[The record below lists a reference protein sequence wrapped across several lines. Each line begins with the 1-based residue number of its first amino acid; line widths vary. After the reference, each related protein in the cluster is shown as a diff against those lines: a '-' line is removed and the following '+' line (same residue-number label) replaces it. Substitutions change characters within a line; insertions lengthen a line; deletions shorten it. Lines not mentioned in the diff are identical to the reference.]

1 MIQAKS
7 ETGTLYLSC
16 HVTHVRRHPSRSQT
30 QRPVGCESG
39 LGTHISR
46 KDQERAYSKIPKTGA
61 RTRSN
66 LQRSVR
72 SLVVNIIRATPW
84 TVRCRG
90 LQENARRAK
99 TVCNRARRRTLQA
112 CVLVSEHSV
121 SYIDFPDELKGRA
134 VRLRNGQIRAQLM
147 RITA

>member
-1 MIQAKS
+1 LEHTQVGKTRSVHIPKYQKQGHEPNQESTAAHS
-7 ETGTLYLSC
+7 
-16 HVTHVRRHPSRSQT
+16 RRH
-30 QRPVGCESG
+30 QRITSD
-39 LGTHISR
+39 LGTQQVS
-46 KDQERAYSKIPKTGA
+46 S
-61 RTRSN
+61 RSN

-90 LQENARRAK
+90 LQENAWRVK

-121 SYIDFPDELKGRA
+121 SYIDFPDELEGRA
-134 VRLRNGQIRAQLM
+134 VRLRNSQSRAQLM